1 LKRLVL
7 LPAAALLATAAFFV
21 SAASSSADSSGLPT
35 LTLSLSGSSISV
47 GGTAQSGAVNITA
60 TSTAK
65 DAEPTLVHLN
75 PGVTADQLLAAA
87 PHIPDPNAI
96 APYGQ
101 IIFDGDAPKGTTNY
115 QTVLPAG
122 DYVALD
128 TSANNPSKW
137 PHTAFTVAQSASP
150 AALPA
155 ASAKVRAIEFG
166 FKTPRTLHNGK
177 VVRFQ
182 NDGFLVHMV
191 IGIRAKNAK
200 GARTITRLL
209 KAGKDSKTQKIATGF
224 NMFMGPT
231 SHGGVVQET
240 VKVRPGIW
248 VLACFMSTQDNR
260 EHTQL
265 GMLHTIRIK

>member
-7 LPAAALLATAAFFV
+7 LPAAALLAAGAFFV
-21 SAASSSADSSGLPT
+21 SVGSSSADSSGLPT
-35 LTLSLSGSSISV
+35 LNISLTGSSISV
-47 GGTAQSGAVNITA
+47 SGTVQSGAVNIAA

-87 PHIPDPNAI
+87 PHVSDPNDV

-101 IIFDGDAPKGTTNY
+101 IVSDADAPKGTTNY

-128 TSANNPSKW
+128 TSGNNPSKW
-137 PHTAFTVAQSASP
+137 PHATFTVAQSASP

-155 ASAKVRAIEFG
+155 ASATIHAIEFG

-191 IGIRAKNAK
+191 VGIRAKNSK
-200 GARTITRLL
+200 GAKRISSLL
-209 KAGKDSKTQKIATGF
+209 KAGKDSKAQRLATGF
-224 NMFMGPT
+224 DMFMGPV
-231 SHGGVVQET
+231 SHGGLVQET
-240 VKVRPGIW
+240 VKVRPGVW

-260 EHTQL
+260 EHVQL
-265 GMLHTIRIK
+265 GMLHTIRIR

>member
-7 LPAAALLATAAFFV
+7 LPAAALLAAAAFFV
-21 SAASSSADSSGLPT
+21 SAAASSADTSSLPT
-35 LTLSLSGSSISV
+35 LAISLTGTSISV
-47 GGTAQSGAVNITA
+47 SGTVQSGAVNIAA

-87 PHIPDPNAI
+87 PHNPDPNGI

-101 IIFDGDAPKGTTNY
+101 IILDADAPKGTTNL
-115 QTVLPAG
+115 QTILPAG

-128 TSANNPSKW
+128 TSGNNPAKW
-137 PHTAFTVAQSASP
+137 PHTTFTVAQAAAP

-155 ASAKVRAIEFG
+155 ASATVRAIEFG

-200 GARTITRLL
+200 GAKKISSLL
-209 KAGKDSKTQKIATGF
+209 RAGKDSKAQKLANGF
-224 NMFMGPT
+224 KMFMGPAST
-231 SHGGVVQET
+231 GGLVQET
-240 VKVRPGIW
+240 LKVRPGTW

-260 EHTQL
+260 EHVQL

>member
-1 LKRLVL
+1 MKRLLL
-7 LPAAALLATAAFFV
+7 LPAAALLAAGAFFV
-21 SAASSSADSSGLPT
+21 SAAASSADSSGLPT
-35 LTLSLSGSSISV
+35 LTLSLTGSSISV
-47 GGTAQSGAVNITA
+47 SGTVQSGAVNVA
-60 TSTAK
+60 AASTAK

-87 PHIPDPNAI
+87 PHTPDPNAI

-101 IIFDGDAPKGTTNY
+101 IIFDADAPKGTTNY

-128 TSANNPSKW
+128 TSSDNPAKW
-137 PHTAFTVAQSASP
+137 SHTTFTVAQSASL

-155 ASAKVRAIEFG
+155 ASSTVRAIEFG

-191 IGIRAKNAK
+191 IGIRAKNSK

-209 KAGKDSKTQKIATGF
+209 KAGRDSKAQRLATGF
-224 NMFMGPT
+224 SMFMGPV
-231 SHGGVVQET
+231 SHGGEQQT
-240 VKVRPGIW
+240 TLKARPGIW